1 MKLMHTE
8 KSQNIQINH
17 KDESLASLLA
27 TKIYKCKFLV
37 FNSNNQKMSNYA
49 QRLAK
54 YKKQDNSTYW
64 QGYEQKVFLS
74 TLENV
79 LVVPNKVEY
88 AGTSKS
94 LHSLGIYYYEM
105 FVCINPKHWEM
116 FTQFFSISKQCK
128 QQWKISIKSRVD
140 KQWYTHMIE
149 YYIAM
154 KRNE

>member
-8 KSQNIQINH
+8 KPQNIQINH

-49 QRLAK
+49 WRLAK

-64 QGYEQKVFLS
+64 QGYEQNVFLS

-79 LVVPNKVEY
+79 LVVPNKVKY
-88 AGTSKS
+88 ACTSKS

-105 FVCINPKHWEM
+105 FVCINQKHWEM
-116 FTQFFSISKQCK
+116 FTSFFQYPNKANNNGK
-128 QQWKISIKSRVD
+128 YPSRVE
-140 KQWYTHMIE
+140 W
-149 YYIAM
+149 M
-154 KRNE
+154 KSDILIW